1 MANSDILKLADA
13 VADLIRSN
21 LASGSEWE
29 VNRVYEIKHNLGTF
43 TESKIDVV
51 PGAYADEG
59 PSTRKDNWFDALI
72 SIVVT
77 KRYQDA
83 GDVPDEWMDDLIDFV
98 ETNVF
103 NVFSANDL
111 EIDESWWPQAINVVV
126 LYDMEQYRRNK
137 TFWSEVEVTFRK
149 PRT

>member
-1 MANSDILKLADA
+1 MPNADILKLADS

-21 LASGSEWE
+21 LASGSEWD
-29 VNRVYEIKHNLGTF
+29 VNRVYETKHNLATF

-51 PGAYADEG
+51 PGEYSDQG
-59 PSTRKDNWFDALI
+59 PATRKDSWFDALI

-77 KRYQDA
+77 KRYQEP

-98 ETNVF
+98 ESDIF
-103 NVFSANDL
+103 NIFSANEL
-111 EIDESWWPQAINVVV
+111 EIDNEWWPQAINVVT
-126 LYDMEQYRRNK
+126 LYDIGQYQRNK
-137 TFWSEVEVTFRK
+137 TFWSEIEVTFRK